1 MGGNELTKT
10 RKRTK
15 PQQKS
20 IISPVMIG
28 VVTVA
33 AILMVVGLILLG
45 NQSSSGSGEPV
56 DVSQFPTLGDA
67 NAPVT
72 MVEYSDYG

>member
-1 MGGNELTKT
+1 
-10 RKRTK
+10 
-15 PQQKS
+15 
-20 IISPVMIG
+20 MIG

-33 AILMVVGLILLG
+33 AILMVVGLIILG